1 MIEIGCLLDKS
12 VVEAEEVKGSK
23 YTELSNQLHRV
34 FQRTTTAVPIV
45 IGNTGVVSEKCKKGA
60 EKISSGVELRQLQK
74 IATRETVKIAKNL
87 TCIGGGKGRIQNF
100 QKNQK

>member
-1 MIEIGCLLDKS
+1 M
-12 VVEAEEVKGSK
+12 VVETEGFKGSK
-23 YTELSNQLHRV
+23 YTELCNQLFRI
-34 FQRTTTAVPIV
+34 FGRTATVMPIV
-45 IGNTGVVSEKCKKGA
+45 TGNTGVVLEKCKKGA